1 MKIVL
6 IDAINPQSCMLWFL
20 IDTVP
25 TWRQFDSP
33 EDAMC
38 FVVNNNKA
46 RAAETPK
53 PEAIQ
58 VYSCEWCSRHDYY
71 ELAARCGGF
80 IRVVKYPDAG
90 PQVKQLHDWMT
101 EYWSGKQAATVC
113 GVPSCTEPATHAGE
127 MCTPHLCTKHYQ
139 EEQAWISNYLWD
151 QVEEQDAQRR
161 SAAYQQWLDD
171 QLAPDDGDVSV

>member
-33 EDAMC
+33 EDTMC
-38 FVVNNNKA
+38 WVVNNNKA
-46 RAAETPK
+46 RATETPK

-58 VYSCEWCSRHDYY
+58 VYSCEWCSRHYYY
-71 ELAARCGGF
+71 ELASRCGGF

-90 PQVKQLHDWMT
+90 PQVKALADAMA
-101 EYWSGKQAATVC
+101 EYWVRVAQ
-113 GVPSCTEPATHAGE
+113 
-127 MCTPHLCTKHYQ
+127 HL
-139 EEQAWISNYLWD
+139 E
-151 QVEEQDAQRR
+151 
-161 SAAYQQWLDD
+161 
-171 QLAPDDGDVSV
+171 